1 MVSTKLMAASLLSC
15 ALLPAIAN
23 ADVIYQSAAYGAGDP
38 QNFAFSATP
47 LNGPLFPSAVGES
60 FTLTNA
66 ATITDLDFY
75 IDGFDS
81 NQTIQVLFHK
91 LSDNPSIN
99 SPLFSQTFSFLQYTR
114 TEDVITGPTGNTDN
128 INFVLSGPLALDA
141 GSYAVLLSNPLN
153 TNLGVSRFGPNPGCS
168 GSDCEDYANFGN
180 TQVQINAGGQSISNT
195 GYASGMRLN
204 GVNNQV
210 AAVPVPAAVWLF
222 ASGLPVVFGF
232 SRRRKIA

>member
-1 MVSTKLMAASLLSC
+1 MVSTRLIATTLACC
-15 ALLPAIAN
+15 ALFPAIAS

-60 FTLTNA
+60 FTLSNA
-66 ATITDLDFY
+66 ASITDLDFY

-91 LSDNPSIN
+91 LTDNPSVDA
-99 SPLFSQTFSFLQYTR
+99 PLFNQTFSFLQYTR

-128 INFVLSGPLALDA
+128 INFVLSGPLSLDA

-168 GSDCEDYANFGN
+168 GSDCENYANFGN
-180 TQVQINAGGQSISNT
+180 TQVQINAGGQSIGNT

-204 GVNNQV
+204 GTNNQV
-210 AAVPVPAAVWLF
+210 AAVPAPAAVWLF
-222 ASGLPVVFGF
+222 ASGLPLVMGL
-232 SRRRKIA
+232 SRKRKSA